1 MKLGI
6 YSLKKILFQGEAKE
20 LNCKTTSG
28 EITVLDHHRPLITM
42 LAKGKLKVIDHKDKQ
57 HEFEVVSGFLEV
69 QPGNSARVI
78 VEE

>member
-6 YSLKKILFQGEAKE
+6 YSLKKILFQGEAKS
-20 LNCKTTSG
+20 LNCKTAVG
-28 EITVLDHHRPLITM
+28 EITVLDHHLPLITM
-42 LAKGKLKVIDHKDKQ
+42 LEKGRMKVIDEKNKEHF
-57 HEFEVVSGFLEV
+57 FESSGGFVEV

>member
-6 YSLKKILFQGEAKE
+6 YSLDKILFQGEATE
-20 LNCKTTSG
+20 LNCKTAMG
-28 EITVLDHHRPLITM
+28 EITVLNHHRPLITM
-42 LAKGKLKVIDHKDKQ
+42 LTKGRVKVIDEKSKEHL
-57 HEFEVVSGFLEV
+57 FEASSGFLEV